1 MAKTEMRSLTI
12 EVTDLTGLTSVAIE
26 VLDFAEDYMVWT
38 LDGGMGAGKTAFVK
52 VIGEV
57 VGIVDMV
64 NSPTFSIV
72 NEYRDDSDKTY
83 YHFDFY
89 RIKDEQ
95 EARDIG
101 AEEYFYSGDYCF
113 IEWPSLIPSLLP
125 DKYLNIEIQIID
137 QDRRI
142 INCTKHG

>member
-1 MAKTEMRSLTI
+1 MAKSVETLFSI
-12 EVTDLTGLTSVAIE
+12 EVGNLLALENAAKE
-26 VLDFAEDYMVWT
+26 VIDFADTYKVWA
-38 LDGGMGAGKTAFVK
+38 LDGQMGAGKTTFVK
-52 VIGEV
+52 VLGKAM
-57 VGIVDMV
+57 GIIDTI

-72 NEYRDDSDKTY
+72 NEYRDDSDQAY

-89 RIKDEQ
+89 RIKNED

-101 AEEYFYSGDYCF
+101 VDEYFYSGDYCF

-125 DKYLNIEIQIID
+125 ESYLSIDMQILDRDKRL
-137 QDRRI
+137 

>member
-1 MAKTEMRSLTI
+1 MAKAELRSMTV
-12 EVTDLTGLTSVAIE
+12 EVGSLNELGEAAKE
-26 VLDFAEDYMVWT
+26 VLIFADTYKVWA
-38 LDGGMGAGKTAFVK
+38 LDGGMGAGKTTFVK
-52 VIGEV
+52 ALGEV
-57 VGIVDMV
+57 VGVIDVV

-72 NEYRDDSDKTY
+72 NEYRDRSDLAY

-89 RIKDEQ
+89 RIKNEE

-113 IEWPSLIPSLLP
+113 IEWSSLIPSLLP
-125 DKYLNIEIQIID
+125 DTCLKIDIQIL
-137 QDRRI
+137 DRDKRL